1 MATVSWGVGGTVT
14 LTIAT
19 SAQTSDVLD
28 MNTLHMHSCPPIG
41 MITPAAFTGTI
52 TIQVS
57 DAEDGTFVNLQSE
70 DVDIALPTSRAL
82 VLEPVPFQFLRLAS
96 STQEGGDRDVYLKAV
111 MRK

>member
-14 LTIAT
+14 LTIA
-19 SAQTSDVLD
+19 SAAQTSDVLD
-28 MNTLHMHSCPPIG
+28 MNTLHMHSSPPLG

-57 DAEDGTFVNLQSE
+57 DAEDGTFVNLQSQNA
-70 DVDIALPTSRAL
+70 DITLPTSRAL
-82 VLEPVPFQFLRLAS
+82 TLEPVPFQFLRLAS
-96 STQEGGDRDVYLKAV
+96 SASEGADRDIYIKAV